1 MLIYLYVKDELS
13 YDRFNSKADRIYRL
27 TEKIDLEGE
36 GGEFSSSN
44 PFPVMKAMLTD
55 YPQYIEEGVR
65 LFNFQQPT
73 LTLQYED
80 QKFNEKKIFFADSTF
95 FKVFDFPLSQGD
107 KNTALANPNSII
119 LTKNLAHKYFGNQN
133 PMGKTLLYDR

>member
-1 MLIYLYVKDELS
+1 
-13 YDRFNSKADRIYRL
+13 
-27 TEKIDLEGE
+27 
-36 GGEFSSSN
+36 
-44 PFPVMKAMLTD
+44 MKAMLTD

-95 FKVFDFPLSQGD
+95 FKIFDFPLSQGD
-107 KNTALANPNSII
+107 KNNALANPNSII

-133 PMGKTLLYDR
+133 PMGKNLLI

>member
-27 TEKIDLEGE
+27 TEKINLEGE
-36 GGEFSSSN
+36 GGEVSSSN

-80 QKFNEKKIFFADSTF
+80 QKFNEKRFSLLIQLSLRYLIFHFH
-95 FKVFDFPLSQGD
+95 KE
-107 KNTALANPNSII
+107 IRI
-119 LTKNLAHKYFGNQN
+119 LHLQIQIQ
-133 PMGKTLLYDR
+133 